1 MTSKQIKRT
10 PISIFFSNDQIP
22 KDYKKNTFEEYSS
35 YSIYKS
41 EEKILIN
48 LSKISHL
55 NNLQKNYKLL
65 LIGQA
70 IKNFCK
76 SGDFFIDYF
85 GCKKTEI
92 KNFFLGWSLASYH
105 FEHYKS
111 KKKKK
116 SNANII
122 HNYGREIKSMCES
135 YFFTRDL
142 INTPANVLGPNEILQ
157 SAKKFLKKNNQV
169 LEQHFL

>member
-55 NNLQKNYKLL
+55 NSLQKNYKLL
-65 LIGQA
+65 LIGRQLR
-70 IKNFCK
+70 IFVSLEIFYRLFWCKNR
-76 SGDFFIDYF
+76 
-85 GCKKTEI
+85 
-92 KNFFLGWSLASYH
+92 N
-105 FEHYKS
+105 
-111 KKKKK
+111 
-116 SNANII
+116 
-122 HNYGREIKSMCES
+122 
-135 YFFTRDL
+135 
-142 INTPANVLGPNEILQ
+142 
-157 SAKKFLKKNNQV
+157 KKF
-169 LEQHFL
+169 F